1 MLQFISHRLALFFEL
16 FSESWESLKQHKT
29 RNILTGF
36 GVAWGILILLV
47 LLGAGEGLQ
56 AGIMK
61 LFGSYAQNSLWFYG
75 GKTSEIQAGQAEGKS
90 IYFDTDLLDQLSA
103 VFPEIEAISPELVSG
118 SLLVSQA
125 KNSSRTQVYG
135 IYPSYFAIKLL
146 QSAKGRVLNTHDQI
160 QMRKVAVIGS
170 KLAEELFQ
178 SENELGRFIEV
189 NGALL
194 KVVGVLQSGNLFTQ
208 SYQSAVFV
216 SMPVFQECMNTQP
229 KFSAFGLTLDE
240 QVNTRISKEKIVN
253 YLARRLGFSAS
264 DKRAVFVS
272 DMEEQAKSF
281 NKLFAGIKLFLW
293 LLGASLLTSGVVGIS
308 NIMFI
313 VVKERTREI
322 GIRKAIGA
330 TPQSILGLILIESV
344 TVTLVAG
351 LVGMGLGV
359 GIIQIINS
367 LIQSSADGDQALVS
381 SININFTIAIIALIT
396 IVLAG
401 CLAGLFPARNAADV
415 KPVEAINQ
423 E

>member
-1 MLQFISHRLALFFEL
+1 MLQLISTKLALFFEL

-103 VFPEIEAISPELVSG
+103 VFPEIKAISPELVSG
-118 SLLVSQA
+118 SLLVSHT
-125 KNSSRTQVYG
+125 KYSSRTNVYG
-135 IYPSYFAIKLL
+135 VYPSYFDIKLL
-146 QSAKGRVLNTHDQI
+146 QADSGRVLNAHDQLK
-160 QMRKVAVIGS
+160 MRKVAVIGS
-170 KLAEELFQ
+170 KLADELFQ
-178 SENELGRFIEV
+178 SENALGSFIEV

-208 SYQSAVFV
+208 SYQSAVFIA
-216 SMPVFQECMNTQP
+216 MPVFQECMNTQP
-229 KFSAFGLTLDE
+229 QFSAFGLTLDE
-240 QVNTRISKEKIVN
+240 GANTRISKEKIVN
-253 YLARRLGFSAS
+253 YLARRLGFSVS

-281 NKLFAGIKLFLW
+281 NKLFAGIKVFLW

-330 TPQSILGLILIESV
+330 TPQSILGLILIESI
-344 TVTLVAG
+344 TVTLAAG

-367 LIQSSADGDQALVS
+367 LIHSSADGDQALVTT
-381 SININFTIAIIALIT
+381 ININFTIALIALIT